1 MMQATLQ
8 RIRGRSELGMALF
21 LLLLGAVV
29 TIDAAQ
35 LPSGFAQRGPVGP
48 AAVPFVVGIG
58 LILTSVLLATEVLR
72 GRTADPEEGEDID
85 LSSGTDWKTVLM
97 VAGAFLANTALM
109 EPLGW
114 PISGA
119 LLFWGC
125 AFAFGGRRHIRNAI
139 IGLVISFGSYFL
151 FELVLGLSLPGG
163 ILGGVL

>member
-1 MMQATLQ
+1 MMPAALQ

-21 LLLLGAVV
+21 LLLLGAIV
-29 TIDAAQ
+29 TFDATQ
-35 LPSGFAQRGPVGP
+35 LPSSFAQRGPVGP

-58 LILTSVLLATEVLR
+58 LILTALLLAAEVLR
-72 GRTADPEEGEDID
+72 GHTADPEEGEDID
-85 LSSGTDWKTVLM
+85 LSTGTDWRTVLTI
-97 VAGAFLANTALM
+97 AGVFLANTVLM

-125 AFAFGGRRHIRNAI
+125 AFAFGARRHIRNAI
-139 IGLVISFGSYFL
+139 IGLGISFGTYFL

-163 ILGGVL
+163 VLGGVL